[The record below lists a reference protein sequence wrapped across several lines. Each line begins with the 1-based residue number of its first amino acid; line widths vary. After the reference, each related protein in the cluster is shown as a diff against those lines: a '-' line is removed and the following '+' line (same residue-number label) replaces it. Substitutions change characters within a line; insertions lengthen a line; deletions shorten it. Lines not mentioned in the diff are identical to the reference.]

1 MSSAVTLFTFSLI
14 SNERKQL
21 PTEKN
26 LWQPI
31 NRFRKL
37 DALGISMEQK
47 RLILRNFEA
56 YCRVAQEADIC
67 LLQKN
72 SAFLESSHVINWNN
86 SHSACSHF
94 SRNFSTFQ
102 SRNVSLDWSNDSGVI
117 QNWFFRFKIYIPCS
131 KRGIIETAG
140 VYSIVENK
148 YLFVDWFFL
157 TKTLLGCLYYFL
169 ASPSFSLSPDNS
181 LPDVFQ

>member
-14 SNERKQL
+14 SNERKEL

-26 LWQPI
+26 LWQHI

-47 RLILRNFEA
+47 RSILRNFEA
-56 YCRVAQEADIC
+56 YCRVAQEAGIC

-72 SAFLESSHVINWNN
+72 SVFLESSHVINWNI
-86 SHSACSHF
+86 SHSACCHF

-102 SRNVSLDWSNDSGVI
+102 SRNVSLDWSNDSGFI

-140 VYSIVENK
+140 VYSIVKKQISICGLIFFDKNVTGMPIL
-148 YLFVDWFFL
+148 LFSEPFIFP
-157 TKTLLGCLYYFL
+157 K
-169 ASPSFSLSPDNS
+169 SR
-181 LPDVFQ
+181 